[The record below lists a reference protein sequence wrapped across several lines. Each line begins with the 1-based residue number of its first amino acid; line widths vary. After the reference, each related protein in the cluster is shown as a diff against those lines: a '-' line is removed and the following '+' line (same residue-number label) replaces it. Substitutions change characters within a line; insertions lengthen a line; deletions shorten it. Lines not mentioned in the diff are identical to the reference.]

1 MQQVLA
7 LIAAVLLLIPLFMV
21 SAVVFAVVLVI
32 GLFGFAW
39 FWWQT
44 RAVRRE
50 LRAHM
55 EAQQAVWE
63 KNASPDDST
72 SGIIIEGEVIR
83 DSDRSAERSTGGG
96 ETHSLPP
103 RQD

>member
-1 MQQVLA
+1 MQQVLT

-32 GLFGFAW
+32 GLVGFAW

-50 LRAHM
+50 LRARM
-55 EAQQAVWE
+55 EAQQEQWE
-63 KNASPDDST
+63 MNASADGDA

-83 DSDRSAERSTGGG
+83 DPEKRTGGG
-96 ETHSLPP
+96 ETPLPP
-103 RQD
+103 HRN

>member
-1 MQQVLA
+1 MQQLLT

-32 GLFGFAW
+32 GLVAFAW

-50 LRAHM
+50 LRARM
-55 EAQQAVWE
+55 EAQQSVWE
-63 KNASPDDST
+63 ASSSPDAS
-72 SGIIIEGEVIR
+72 SGVIIEGEVIR
-83 DSDRSAERSTGGG
+83 EPEDGAGRG
-96 ETHSLPP
+96 ESLPP
-103 RQD
+103 RQE

>member
-1 MQQVLA
+1 MQQLFA
-7 LIAAVLLLIPLFMV
+7 LIAAALLLIPLFMI

-32 GLFGFAW
+32 GVVGFAW

-50 LRAHM
+50 LRARM
-55 EAQQAVWE
+55 EAQQAAWE
-63 KNASPDDST
+63 TNASPDDST
-72 SGIIIEGEVIR
+72 SGVIIEGEVIR
-83 DSDRSAERSTGGG
+83 DTEGGAGRG